1 MKIITLDLRP
11 VLSILG
17 VLLTGLAL
25 TMLVPTSVDLLD
37 NNNNWLG
44 FMMSAA
50 FTGFIGV
57 TLILIT
63 RGKKENI
70 EIKSTFLLVTLSWI
84 ILSIFSSLPFFFSL
98 NNLGITESFFESV
111 SGLTTTGSTTIKNI
125 QDASRGLLL
134 WRAILQWLGGIGIIV
149 SAVSILPSLGV
160 GGMQLFRLESSD
172 SSEKLLP
179 RATSIA
185 TEITVL
191 YLFLSGLCAI
201 AYWFSGLSIFDSII
215 HSMTT
220 IATGGFSSQQGSIG
234 AYNNLSLEIMCILFM
249 IFSSLPFVLYLKAIR
264 GKPYLIFK
272 DEQVQGFFKILISS
286 ILIII
291 LYLSFLEDFDFF
303 SSLRSV
309 IFNVTSILTGTG
321 FSTDSY
327 DNWGTPVIVVF
338 LCITFIGGC
347 AGSTTCGIKVFRIQV
362 IFKNS
367 KQMIEKLIS
376 PNRVTNHKYN
386 GENLSLEIIESV
398 MTFLFIFILTFFLI
412 SLILALTGLDL
423 LTSMSA
429 SATSISNVGPGLGN
443 IIGPNFNFSELSN
456 IAKWVLSFGMLAG
469 RLEFLTFLVIFS
481 KSFWK

>member
-17 VLLTGLAL
+17 VFLTGLAL
-25 TMLVPTSVDLLD
+25 TMLVPTSMDLLD

-50 FTGFIGV
+50 LTSFIGV

-63 RGKKENI
+63 RGKKEII

-84 ILSIFSSLPFFFSL
+84 ILSIFSSLPFLFSQ

-111 SGLTTTGSTTIKNI
+111 SGLTTTGSTTINNI

-264 GKPYLIFK
+264 GKPYLLFK

-398 MTFLFIFILTFFLI
+398 MTFLFIFILTFFVI
-412 SLILALTGLDL
+412 TLILALTGLDL

-443 IIGPNFNFSELSN
+443 IIGPNYNFSELSS

>member
-17 VLLTGLAL
+17 VFLTGLAV
-25 TMLVPTSVDLLD
+25 TMLVPTFVDLLD

-50 FTGFIGV
+50 LTSFIGV

-63 RGKKENI
+63 RGKKEII

-84 ILSIFSSLPFFFSL
+84 ILSIFSSLPFFLSQ

-111 SGLTTTGSTTIKNI
+111 SGLTTTGSTTINNI

-398 MTFLFIFILTFFLI
+398 MTFLFIFILTFFVI
-412 SLILALTGLDL
+412 TLILALTGLDL

-443 IIGPNFNFSELSN
+443 IIGPNYNFSELSN

>member
-17 VLLTGLAL
+17 VFLTGLAV
-25 TMLVPTSVDLLD
+25 TMLVPTFVDLLD

-50 FTGFIGV
+50 FTSFIGV
-57 TLILIT
+57 ILILIS
-63 RGKKENI
+63 RGKKEII

-84 ILSIFSSLPFFFSL
+84 ILSIFSSLPFFLSQ

-191 YLFLSGLCAI
+191 YLFLSGLCTI

-367 KQMIEKLIS
+367 KQMIAKLIS

-386 GENLSLEIIESV
+386 GENLSLEIIESI
-398 MTFLFIFILTFFLI
+398 MTFLFIFILTFFVI
-412 SLILALTGLDL
+412 SFILALTGLDL

-443 IIGPNFNFSELSN
+443 IIGPNYNFSELSN

>member
-17 VLLTGLAL
+17 VFLTGLAL
-25 TMLVPTSVDLLD
+25 TMLVPTFVDLLD

-50 FTGFIGV
+50 LTSFIGV

-63 RGKKENI
+63 RGKKEII

-84 ILSIFSSLPFFFSL
+84 ILSIFSSLPFLFSQ

-111 SGLTTTGSTTIKNI
+111 SGLTTTGSTTINNI

-398 MTFLFIFILTFFLI
+398 MTFLFIFILTFFVI
-412 SLILALTGLDL
+412 TLILALTGLDL

-429 SATSISNVGPGLGN
+429 SATSISNVGPGLGK
-443 IIGPNFNFSELSN
+443 IIGPNYNFSELSN

>member
-17 VLLTGLAL
+17 IFLTGLAL
-25 TMLVPTSVDLLD
+25 TMLVPTSMDLLD

-50 FTGFIGV
+50 LTSFIGV

-63 RGKKENI
+63 RGKKEII

-84 ILSIFSSLPFFFSL
+84 ILSIFSSLPFFFSQ

-111 SGLTTTGSTTIKNI
+111 SGLTTTGSTTINNI

-264 GKPYLIFK
+264 GKPYLLFK

-398 MTFLFIFILTFFLI
+398 MTFLFIFILTFFVI
-412 SLILALTGLDL
+412 TLILALTGLDL

-443 IIGPNFNFSELSN
+443 IIGPNYNFSELSN

>member
-17 VLLTGLAL
+17 VFLTGLAV
-25 TMLVPTSVDLLD
+25 TMLVPTFVDLLD

-50 FTGFIGV
+50 FTSFIGV
-57 TLILIT
+57 ILILIS
-63 RGKKENI
+63 RGKKEII

-84 ILSIFSSLPFFFSL
+84 ILSIFSSLPFFFSQ

-264 GKPYLIFK
+264 GKPYLLFK

-398 MTFLFIFILTFFLI
+398 MTFLFIFILTFFVI
-412 SLILALTGLDL
+412 TLILALTGLDL

-443 IIGPNFNFSELSN
+443 IIGPNYNFSELSN

>member
-17 VLLTGLAL
+17 VFLTGLAL
-25 TMLVPTSVDLLD
+25 TMLVPTSMDLLD

-50 FTGFIGV
+50 LTSFIGV

-63 RGKKENI
+63 RGKKEII
-70 EIKSTFLLVTLSWI
+70 EIKSTFLLVTFSWI
-84 ILSIFSSLPFFFSL
+84 ILSIFSSLPFFFSQ

-111 SGLTTTGSTTIKNI
+111 SGLTTTGSTTINNI

-327 DNWGTPVIVVF
+327 DNWGPPVIVVF

-398 MTFLFIFILTFFLI
+398 MTFLFIFILTFFVI
-412 SLILALTGLDL
+412 TLILALTGLDL

-443 IIGPNFNFSELSN
+443 IIGPNYNFSELSN

>member
-17 VLLTGLAL
+17 VFLTGLAV
-25 TMLVPTSVDLLD
+25 TMLVPTFVDLLD

-50 FTGFIGV
+50 LTSFIGV

-63 RGKKENI
+63 RGKKEII

-84 ILSIFSSLPFFFSL
+84 ILSIFSSLPFLFSQ

-398 MTFLFIFILTFFLI
+398 MTFLFIFILTFFVI
-412 SLILALTGLDL
+412 TLILALTGLDL

-443 IIGPNFNFSELSN
+443 IIGPNYNFSELSN

>member
-17 VLLTGLAL
+17 VFLTGLAL
-25 TMLVPTSVDLLD
+25 TMLVPTSMDLLD

-50 FTGFIGV
+50 LTSFIGV

-63 RGKKENI
+63 RGKKEII
-70 EIKSTFLLVTLSWI
+70 EIKSTFLLVTLSWM
-84 ILSIFSSLPFFFSL
+84 ILSIFSSLPFFFSQ

-111 SGLTTTGSTTIKNI
+111 SGLTTTGSTTINNI

-398 MTFLFIFILTFFLI
+398 MTFLFIFILTFFI
-412 SLILALTGLDL
+412 ITLILALTGLDL

-443 IIGPNFNFSELSN
+443 IIGPNYNFSELSN

>member
-17 VLLTGLAL
+17 VFLTGLAV
-25 TMLVPTSVDLLD
+25 TMLVPTFVDLLD

-57 TLILIT
+57 TLILIS
-63 RGKKENI
+63 RGKKEII

-84 ILSIFSSLPFFFSL
+84 ILSIFSSLPFFLSQ

-111 SGLTTTGSTTIKNI
+111 SGLTTTGSTTINNI

-272 DEQVQGFFKILISS
+272 DEQVQGVFKILISS

-398 MTFLFIFILTFFLI
+398 MTFLFIFILTFFVI
-412 SLILALTGLDL
+412 SFILALTGLDL

-443 IIGPNFNFSELSN
+443 IIGPNYNFSELSN

>member
-17 VLLTGLAL
+17 VFLTGLAL
-25 TMLVPTSVDLLD
+25 TMLVPTSLDLLD

-50 FTGFIGV
+50 LTSFIGV

-63 RGKKENI
+63 RGKKEII

-84 ILSIFSSLPFFFSL
+84 ILSIFSSLPFFFSQ

-111 SGLTTTGSTTIKNI
+111 SGLTTTGSTTINNI

-264 GKPYLIFK
+264 GKPYLLFK

-398 MTFLFIFILTFFLI
+398 MTFLFIFILTFFVI
-412 SLILALTGLDL
+412 TLILALTGLDL

-443 IIGPNFNFSELSN
+443 IIGPNYNFSELSN

>member
-17 VLLTGLAL
+17 VFLTGLAV
-25 TMLVPTSVDLLD
+25 TMLVPTFVDLLD

-57 TLILIT
+57 TLILIS
-63 RGKKENI
+63 RGKKEII

-84 ILSIFSSLPFFFSL
+84 ILSIFSSLPFFLSQ

-191 YLFLSGLCAI
+191 YLFLSGLCTI

-367 KQMIEKLIS
+367 KQMIAKLIS

-386 GENLSLEIIESV
+386 GENLSLEIIESI
-398 MTFLFIFILTFFLI
+398 MTFLFIFILTFFVI
-412 SLILALTGLDL
+412 SFILALTGLDL

-443 IIGPNFNFSELSN
+443 IIGPNYNFSELSN

>member
-17 VLLTGLAL
+17 VFLTGLAL

-50 FTGFIGV
+50 FTSFIGV

-70 EIKSTFLLVTLSWI
+70 EIKSTFLLVTLSWM
-84 ILSIFSSLPFFFSL
+84 ILSIFSSLPFFFSQ

-111 SGLTTTGSTTIKNI
+111 SGLTTTGSTTINNI

-398 MTFLFIFILTFFLI
+398 MTFLFIFILTFFI
-412 SLILALTGLDL
+412 ITLILALTGLDL

>member
-412 SLILALTGLDL
+412 SLILTLTGLDL

>member
-17 VLLTGLAL
+17 VFLTGLAL
-25 TMLVPTSVDLLD
+25 TMLVPTSMDLLD

-50 FTGFIGV
+50 LTSFIGV

-63 RGKKENI
+63 RGKKEII

-84 ILSIFSSLPFFFSL
+84 ILSIFSSLPFFFSQ

-111 SGLTTTGSTTIKNI
+111 SGLTTTGSTTINNI

-264 GKPYLIFK
+264 GKPYLLFK

-398 MTFLFIFILTFFLI
+398 MTFLFIFILTFFVI
-412 SLILALTGLDL
+412 TLILALTGLDL

-443 IIGPNFNFSELSN
+443 IIGPNYNFSELSN

>member
-17 VLLTGLAL
+17 VFLTGLAL

-50 FTGFIGV
+50 LTSFIGV

-63 RGKKENI
+63 RGKKEII

-84 ILSIFSSLPFFFSL
+84 ILSIFSSLPFFFSQ

-111 SGLTTTGSTTIKNI
+111 SGLTTTGSTTINNI

-264 GKPYLIFK
+264 GKPYLLFK

-398 MTFLFIFILTFFLI
+398 MTFLFIFILTFFVI
-412 SLILALTGLDL
+412 TLILALTGLDL

-443 IIGPNFNFSELSN
+443 IIGPNYNFSELSN

>member
-17 VLLTGLAL
+17 VFLTGLAL
-25 TMLVPTSVDLLD
+25 TMLVPTSMDLLD

-50 FTGFIGV
+50 LTSFIGV

-63 RGKKENI
+63 RGKKEII

-84 ILSIFSSLPFFFSL
+84 ILSIFSSLPFLFSQ

-111 SGLTTTGSTTIKNI
+111 SGLTTTGSTTINNI

-367 KQMIEKLIS
+367 KQMIAKLIS

-398 MTFLFIFILTFFLI
+398 MTFLFIFILTFFVI
-412 SLILALTGLDL
+412 SFILALTGLDL

-443 IIGPNFNFSELSN
+443 IIGPNYNFSELSN

>member
-17 VLLTGLAL
+17 VFLTGLAL
-25 TMLVPTSVDLLD
+25 TMLVPTSMDLLD

-50 FTGFIGV
+50 LTSFIGV

-63 RGKKENI
+63 RGKKEII

-84 ILSIFSSLPFFFSL
+84 ILSIFSSLPFLFSQ

-398 MTFLFIFILTFFLI
+398 MTFLFIFILTFFVI
-412 SLILALTGLDL
+412 SFILALTGLDL

-443 IIGPNFNFSELSN
+443 IIGPNYNFSELSN

>member
-1 MKIITLDLRP
+1 M
-11 VLSILG
+11 
-17 VLLTGLAL
+17 
-25 TMLVPTSVDLLD
+25 
-37 NNNNWLG
+37 
-44 FMMSAA
+44 
-50 FTGFIGV
+50 
-57 TLILIT
+57 
-63 RGKKENI
+63 
-70 EIKSTFLLVTLSWI
+70 VTLSWI
-84 ILSIFSSLPFFFSL
+84 ILSIFFITTILFFPI

-111 SGLTTTGSTTIKNI
+111 SGLTTTGSTIINNI

-191 YLFLSGLCAI
+191 YLFLSGLCTI
-201 AYWFSGLSIFDSII
+201 AYWFSGLSIFDSVI

-234 AYNNLSLEIMCILFM
+234 AYNNLSLEIMCVLFM

-264 GKPYLIFK
+264 GKPHLIFK

-327 DNWGTPVIVVF
+327 DNWGT
-338 LCITFIGGC
+338 
-347 AGSTTCGIKVFRIQV
+347 AG
-362 IFKNS
+362 NS
-367 KQMIEKLIS
+367 GFPL
-376 PNRVTNHKYN
+376 H
-386 GENLSLEIIESV
+386 NLYRRMCWINNLW
-398 MTFLFIFILTFFLI
+398 
-412 SLILALTGLDL
+412 
-423 LTSMSA
+423 
-429 SATSISNVGPGLGN
+429 N
-443 IIGPNFNFSELSN
+443 
-456 IAKWVLSFGMLAG
+456 
-469 RLEFLTFLVIFS
+469 
-481 KSFWK
+481 KSF